1 MFSVP
6 YSVGLLLA
14 LATGS
19 PAQEPANSDAP
30 FPASNALAEGVS
42 PDVLVALGD
51 LVQGFV
57 DDKEI
62 VGAELLVIKN
72 GHSILHEAYGW
83 RDREAQVAMETGSV
97 FCVRSMTKPLIGAS
111 ILMLVDDREI
121 KLDDHVAEYLPSF
134 DVEGSRD
141 ITIEHLLT
149 HTSGLP
155 MSLLLGKNLRE

>member
-19 PAQEPANSDAP
+19 PAQEPADSDAP

-42 PDVLVALGD
+42 PDVLADLGD
-51 LVQGFV
+51 LIQGFV

-121 KLDDHVAEYLPSF
+121 KL
-134 DVEGSRD
+134 
-141 ITIEHLLT
+141 
-149 HTSGLP
+149 
-155 MSLLLGKNLRE
+155 